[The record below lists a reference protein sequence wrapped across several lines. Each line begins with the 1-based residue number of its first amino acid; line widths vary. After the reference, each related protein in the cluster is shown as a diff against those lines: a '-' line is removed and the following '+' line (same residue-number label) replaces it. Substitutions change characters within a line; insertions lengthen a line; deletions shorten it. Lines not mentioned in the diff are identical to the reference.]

1 MITREEFKNLVTAGA
16 NIVRT
21 IRAIENINNLFD
33 AENEDAK
40 NVLTEVFKDKHFE
53 ELMNAVGELTASYDL
68 HNAFDELVEVAENL
82 KTECHCMG
90 GVVKSTYLD
99 AVSATA
105 FDEKNGEQYAD
116 LLTNWIMTG
125 HGIEEV
131 NALEKEMDADEI
143 YWVRRTL

>member
-1 MITREEFKNLVTAGA
+1 
-16 NIVRT
+16 
-21 IRAIENINNLFD
+21 
-33 AENEDAK
+33 
-40 NVLTEVFKDKHFE
+40 
-53 ELMNAVGELTASYDL
+53 
-68 HNAFDELVEVAENL
+68 
-82 KTECHCMG
+82 MG

>member
-53 ELMNAVGELTASYDL
+53 ELMDAVGELTASYDL
-68 HNAFDELVEVAENL
+68 HN
-82 KTECHCMG
+82 
-90 GVVKSTYLD
+90 
-99 AVSATA
+99 A

>member
-1 MITREEFKNLVTAGA
+1 MLENNFGDELFISNLQKELVKICT
-16 NIVRT
+16 
-21 IRAIENINNLFD
+21 ENQLLNRQLYDI
-33 AENEDAK
+33 
-40 NVLTEVFKDKHFE
+40 E
-53 ELMNAVGELTASYDL
+53 ELMDAVGELTASYDL